1 LKLIT
6 LLNTFIFNKFSLF
19 NIIKKI
25 KLFNN
30 IITLNFNLTY
40 SSQNNTLFKSSKISK
55 FNFIKQN
62 INNSLNIKI
71 QQLKNLNFLIVELK
85 EKINLKI
92 KKKNLFKTLNNFQI
106 LKISLINEKLNSIN
120 ENSLK
125 IFTLSNSLIKLNF
138 LKTQLLTTINF
149 NFYNDFNL
157 NFNKLIVLNIKL
169 KSLL

>member
-1 LKLIT
+1 MKLIT

>member
-1 LKLIT
+1 L
-6 LLNTFIFNKFSLF
+6 NKFSLF

-62 INNSLNIKI
+62 NNNSLNIKI

-85 EKINLKI
+85 EKITF
-92 KKKNLFKTLNNFQI
+92 KN
-106 LKISLINEKLNSIN
+106 
-120 ENSLK
+120 
-125 IFTLSNSLIKLNF
+125 
-138 LKTQLLTTINF
+138 
-149 NFYNDFNL
+149 
-157 NFNKLIVLNIKL
+157 
-169 KSLL
+169 

>member
-6 LLNTFIFNKFSLF
+6 LLNTFIFEKFSLF

-62 INNSLNIKI
+62 NNNSLNLKI

-85 EKINLKI
+85 DKITLKL

-106 LKISLINEKLNSIN
+106 LKNSLINEKLNSIN
-120 ENSLK
+120 ENNLK

-138 LKTQLLTTINF
+138 LKNQLLTTINF
-149 NFYNDFNL
+149 NFYNDSNL
-157 NFNKLIVLNIKL
+157 NYSKLIVLNIKL